1 MLLHSDLRR
10 AEFCRLSYDPARK
23 PDWEVPGLV
32 RGFLDEE
39 PEGPVVTIEGT
50 RANVL
55 EDWMRDLDQIATTRI
70 LGLEQLP
77 NGFADDILAII
88 FAIIADL
95 HGQPLG
101 WNGHSKGGS
110 EALIGSVLWLLSGNK
125 CRRITALE
133 PARVGSLGQSHTYLR
148 GSIIPCPQRH
158 SRRPASHR
166 SHSGMRLDLSKRR
179 CWQRLTLGN
188 TLGDLVAYAGN
199 LRAHIAPGEQRY
211 ARRAR
216 NRNHQLGNPL

>member
-10 AEFCRLSYDPARK
+10 AEFCRLSYDPARR

-110 EALIGSVLWLLSGNK
+110 EALIGAVLWLLSGNK

-133 PARVGSLGQSHTYLR
+133 PARVGRLGGKLVGQDVLIIDNGSPIPYLPSWLDHPVPATTLTPPGEPSLA
-148 GSIIPCPQRH
+148 QRH
-158 SRRPASHR
+158 EIGFIEAS
-166 SHSGMRLDLSKRR
+166 MLAAL
-179 CWQRLTLGN
+179 N
-188 TLGDLVAYAGN
+188 AGQ
-199 LRAHIAPGEQRY
+199 HFG
-211 ARRAR
+211 
-216 NRNHQLGNPL
+216 